1 MEALELLLSSRDC
14 LQQLEANPA
23 ALQRLPA
30 GLMCCFGAGRSQWL
44 AAARVFAH
52 IIKGSGFA
60 DFEGPGSLV
69 LQSALARAAGAD
81 TEACSRWVCWA
92 AALDEAAG
100 RASLAATSCMRP

>member
-1 MEALELLLSSRDC
+1 MEALELLLASRHC
-14 LQQLEANPA
+14 LQQLEASPG

-52 IIKGSGFA
+52 IVEGSGFA
-60 DFEGPGSLV
+60 DFQGPGSLV

-81 TEACSRWVCWA
+81 TEACNR
-92 AALDEAAG
+92 
-100 RASLAATSCMRP
+100 